1 MATFM
6 LSHSHRPDECRVAFA
21 AWRGFESPLRHD
33 HVLGSCATRG
43 AGADVHRIWWT
54 VEASD
59 CDAALAQLPE
69 YVAART
75 EVSPVGAL
83 ATP

>member
-6 LSHSHRPDECRVAFA
+6 LSHSHRPEECRVAFA

-33 HVLGSCATRG
+33 HALGSCATRG
-43 AGADVHRIWWT
+43 GASDLHRIWWT
-54 VEASD
+54 VEAPDPAS
-59 CDAALAQLPE
+59 ALAQLPE

-75 EVSPVGAL
+75 DVSPVNDL